1 MMLQRYC
8 PHHAQAHRPCRRV
21 SAPQPRPAG
30 VAAGTTLLA
39 ALTLLSGCGDAGP
52 PMPQQQADSG
62 ATATVAPPAQSRIR
76 FEDLAAATGLEFFH
90 ENGMQGELYFVE
102 TVGSGAALA
111 DFDGDGDLDVVLIQG
126 QWLPPRAPDQG
137 PEALR
142 SRVFRNELIGSDGEP
157 GELRFTDI
165 TEASGLDARG
175 YGMGIATGDIDNDG
189 RIDLYITNFGDNQMW
204 RNVSDERG
212 IRFEDVTQI
221 SGSNDPRWSTSA
233 SLADLDGDGLL
244 DLYVANYVDFRI
256 ENHKT
261 CRSPG
266 GRPNYCGPQS
276 FNGQP
281 DRLWRNLGELHFDD
295 ITGRA
300 GVLGAPSSGL
310 GVVAADFDRDGHTDL
325 YVANDLQPN
334 FLWRNLGEPTLRFED
349 IALMSGSA
357 VAMDGRAQA
366 SMGLVAGDIDNDGDD
381 DLFMTHLSADTNT
394 LYVNDGHGGFLDASF
409 SSGLAAPSLSY
420 TGFGT
425 VLADLDNDGWLDIVA
440 ANGAVTII
448 EQQALEGSDYPLA
461 QPNQVFHNRGD
472 GDFVDISAEVGGG
485 LTELEVSR
493 GLAVG
498 DIDND
503 GRSDVLLTNN
513 RGPARLLMNRSE
525 TDHHWLGLR
534 LLTRDGL
541 RDALGATVTVDL
553 VDGRRLWRRAATDGS
568 YLSANDPRV
577 LIGLGTAAELVKVEV
592 RWPDGSRERWPPLAV
607 DRYHTLRAG
616 SGTASEAAQP

>member
-1 MMLQRYC
+1 MLQPNRA
-8 PHHAQAHRPCRRV
+8 PHAHRDSRYRR
-21 SAPQPRPAG
+21 APTPKPQASG
-30 VAAGTTLLA
+30 MFLLA
-39 ALTLLSGCGDAGP
+39 ALGLLPSCDDAGP
-52 PMPQQQADSG
+52 PSLQQPAGQTPTETG
-62 ATATVAPPAQSRIR
+62 ATLASSPIR
-76 FEDLAAATGLEFFH
+76 FEDLAAASGLDFVH
-90 ENGMQGELYFVE
+90 HNGMLGELYFVE
-102 TVGSGAALA
+102 TVGAGAALA

-126 QWLPPRAPDQG
+126 QWLPPRAPGREPDV
-137 PEALR
+137 LR
-142 SRVFRNELIGSDGEP
+142 TRLFRNELVRTDGEP

-165 TEASGLDARG
+165 TAASGLDARG

-212 IRFEDVTQI
+212 IRFEEVTHT
-221 SGSNDPRWSTSA
+221 SGTNDPRWSTSA
-233 SLADLDGDGLL
+233 SFSDLDGDGLL

-281 DRLWRNLGELHFDD
+281 DRLWRNLGALQFDD

-349 IALMSGSA
+349 RALMSGSA

-394 LYVNDGHGGFLDASF
+394 LYVNDGHGGFFDSSF

-513 RGPARLLMNRSE
+513 RGPARLLMNRTE
-525 TDHHWLGLR
+525 TGHHWLGLR
-534 LLTRDGL
+534 LLTQDGL
-541 RDALGATVTVDL
+541 RDALGATVRVEL

-577 LIGLGTAAELVKVEV
+577 LIGLGNAAEPVAVEV
-592 RWPDGSRERWPPLAV
+592 RWPDGSRERWPPIAV

-616 SGTASEAAQP
+616 SGETIDGSLP